1 MKNRV
6 RVLLIIY
13 AIAPYRIPLFNYI
26 HQMGDFNFKVIA
38 LSEKEKNRDWQ
49 ICKNNIKFNQEVLPG
64 LHFFIYGE
72 KREIPIH
79 LNRKVFIRLRQYNPD
94 VVITDG
100 YDSLAYWQAFL
111 YCKIF
116 KKKYILWNETSLL
129 STDSVVGVRR
139 LLKNII
145 INGANSYIAMGK
157 KAKEY
162 LEFFG
167 ANPKNIFTGLN
178 TVDVEYFREETLK
191 LKKDKNLLAKRKK
204 YPKILFLYV
213 GQLIKRK
220 GANQILKA
228 LNILRDH
235 EIGLLIVG
243 SGPEEKNLK
252 KFCKENT
259 IKNVFFEGYCQ
270 QSELPKYYALAD
282 VFILS
287 SFLEVWGL
295 VVNEALASGLYVL
308 CSKYA
313 GVAYDLIKEGWNGE
327 IFDSDNI
334 NEIVEL
340 IKQTKGQ
347 IDSIRN
353 RREVIS
359 QHACREFGIKDS
371 AQAFLEAIKNI
382 SFSL

>member
-1 MKNRV
+1 MKNKV
-6 RVLLIIY
+6 KKVLLITH

-26 HQMGDFNFKVIA
+26 HQMGDFDFKVITLA
-38 LSEKEKNRDWQ
+38 EKEKNRSWRISQ
-49 ICKNNIKFNQEVLPG
+49 NEIKFNQQVLTG
-64 LHFFIYGE
+64 LHFYIYGE

-79 LNRKVFIRLRQYNPD
+79 LNRKVMVTIWQYNPD
-94 VVITDG
+94 VIITAG

-116 KKKYILWNETSLL
+116 KKKYILWNESSLL
-129 STDSVVGVRR
+129 SIGSVRGIRG
-139 LLKNII
+139 LLKRFII
-145 INGANSYIAMGK
+145 KGSSNYVAFGT

-162 LEFFG
+162 LEFLG
-167 ANPKNIFTGLN
+167 ANPKNVFTSVN
-178 TVDVEYFREETLK
+178 TVDLEYFRGKILK
-191 LKKDKNLLAKRKK
+191 FKKDRNLLAERRE

-220 GANQILKA
+220 GVIQILSA
-228 LNILRDH
+228 FDILKDD
-235 EIGLLIVG
+235 EIGLLIIG
-243 SGPEEKNLK
+243 DGPEEKNLM

-327 IFDSDNI
+327 IFDSNNI
-334 NEIVEL
+334 DEFVKS
-340 IKQTKGQ
+340 IKQTKKK

-353 RREVIS
+353 RREIIS
-359 QHACREFGIKDS
+359 QHACREFGIEDS
-371 AQAFLEAIKNI
+371 AQAFLEAIKNV
-382 SFSL
+382 